1 MEDSTARVLGAGVD
15 LRYQGRLL
23 PAYESVKVLQSLMED
38 WPEDNR
44 YKQLL
49 DAAGVTIDDVADACQ
64 YLVMAAE
71 PIAEADRE
79 KYSLS
84 KAEAEPF
91 YRRFLSS
98 FRAAAGRIAANG
110 EGRSFSDIISDEIEV
125 MEHAIEHVRDLGLDW
140 VACRLHD
147 LGFQNVSSWE
157 VSVTEVNQAS
167 FNDGGVDDGDSEVV
181 AQQADEMAPEW
192 MLSFEEKKK
201 RATAGGGVEKQ

>member
-23 PAYESVKVLQSLMED
+23 PAYESVTVLQGLMD
-38 WPEDNR
+38 SWPEDNR

-49 DAAGVTIDDVADACQ
+49 DTAGVTIDDVADACQ

-79 KYSLS
+79 KYSLA

-91 YRRFLSS
+91 YRRFLLSIKET
-98 FRAAAGRIAANG
+98 AGRIAGSND
-110 EGRSFSDIISDEIEV
+110 GRSFSDIISDEIEV
-125 MEHAIEHVRDLGLDW
+125 VEHVIEHVRDLGLDW
-140 VACRLHD
+140 VACRLQD

-157 VSVTEVNQAS
+157 KSVMEVNSQAS
-167 FNDGGVDDGDSEVV
+167 SFNEGDDRAAV
-181 AQQADEMAPEW
+181 AQQATEMTPEW
-192 MLSFEEKKK
+192 MVSFEEKKK
-201 RATAGGGVEKQ
+201 GAAGGGGAEKQ